1 MGLGVGLPLE
11 AQDLDPSLGRLADG
25 RGAGLQANTD
35 NALYSGLDESLAD
48 RWLQDFHAG
57 RRPVLEQCYRELY
70 GTVQR
75 AVGRVLSGADQETV
89 IHEVF
94 YRLISRE
101 ELRRNFQ
108 GGSLKAWIA
117 TVAYHQALEYVRR
130 QQREQGALEQAW
142 DLGQSEAQEAPELA
156 SECEARLLV
165 ERFRR
170 ECLPAKWQ
178 GVFEA
183 RFLRQLPQRDA
194 ARELGLHRTTLA
206 YQELRIR
213 SLLKRFLLSEGST
226 P

>member
-1 MGLGVGLPLE
+1 M
-11 AQDLDPSLGRLADG
+11 QAD
-25 RGAGLQANTD
+25 TD
-35 NALYSGLDESLAD
+35 NALCSGLGETLAD

-70 GTVQR
+70 ATVQR

-89 IHEVF
+89 THEVF

-117 TVAYHQALEYVRR
+117 TVAYHLALESVRR
-130 QQREQGALEQAW
+130 QQREQGALEQARE
-142 DLGQSEAQEAPELA
+142 LGGDEAQEATELSA
-156 SECEARLLV
+156 ECEARQLV
-165 ERFRR
+165 ELFRR

-194 ARELGLHRTTLA
+194 ARELGIHRTTLA

-213 SLLKRFLLSEGST
+213 SLLRRFLLSEGST

>member
-1 MGLGVGLPLE
+1 MQVDTEE
-11 AQDLDPSLGRLADG
+11 ALSPSLV
-25 RGAGLQANTD
+25 
-35 NALYSGLDESLAD
+35 EAD
-48 RWLQDFHAG
+48 RWLADFHAG
-57 RRPVLEQCYRELY
+57 RRGVLEQVYREHY

-94 YRLISRE
+94 YRLLSRE

-108 GGSLKAWIA
+108 GGSLKAWLA
-117 TVAYHQALEYVRR
+117 TVAYHLALEYVRR
-130 QQREQGALEQAW
+130 QQREQGAIAEVQAQQPAAEPTSEP
-142 DLGQSEAQEAPELA
+142 DAEGSEARILI
-156 SECEARLLV
+156 

-170 ECLPAKWQ
+170 ECLPEKWH

-183 RFLRQLPQRDA
+183 RFLRQLPQREA
-194 ARELGLHRTTLA
+194 AKALGMHRTTLA

-213 SLLKRFLLSEGST
+213 SLLRGFLLREGRT

>member
-1 MGLGVGLPLE
+1 V
-11 AQDLDPSLGRLADG
+11 
-25 RGAGLQANTD
+25 QANTD
-35 NALYSGLDESLAD
+35 SVLGSELRENAAE
-48 RWLQDFHAG
+48 RWLHDFHSG
-57 RRPVLEQCYRELY
+57 YRPVLEQCYRDLY
-70 GTVQR
+70 GTVLR

-101 ELRRNFQ
+101 DLRRSFR

-117 TVAYHQALEYVRR
+117 TVAYHQALEYLRR
-130 QQREQGALEQAW
+130 QKREQGALEQARE
-142 DLGQSEAQEAPELA
+142 LGGDGSAEAEEIA

-170 ECLPAKWQ
+170 EHLPETWQ

-183 RFLRQLPQRDA
+183 RFMRQLPQREA
-194 ARELGLHRTTLA
+194 AKELGIHRTTLA
-206 YQELRIR
+206 YQEMRIR
-213 SLLKRFLLSEGST
+213 ALLRRFLLREGST